1 MQECKN
7 AQMEERKNV
16 KFTAV
21 AVVMVSALVTLQG
34 QTATQ
39 TGQPDTFR
47 FKSGVE
53 LINVTATVSDAS
65 GRFVPGLRKE
75 DFVVYEDDQ
84 PQSVTHFSAE
94 RVPVSLGI
102 ALDTSASMAGDKI
115 EAARSALDRFLYDL
129 LDRDDEIFLYRFSD
143 SPFLLQGWT
152 TDRQLVTRA
161 LGRVAPTG
169 GTAMYD
175 AVAQAI
181 PLAETGRNAKK
192 ALVIISD
199 GNDTTSRTPVREL
212 KQLIRK
218 SEVLV
223 YAIGIDGA
231 SETTLRHQPVPPTR
245 QPPRLPIPLPFPPR
259 RLPGGGLPGLDVTAQ
274 GLFPQGA
281 NSDRV
286 NVAALRDLT
295 DDSGGRTE
303 IIRDSK
309 DLDPATTNIAAE
321 LSQQYYLGYPASGK
335 KDGRWHAIRVDVPN
349 GAYRVRARRGYMA
362 N

>member
-1 MQECKN
+1 
-7 AQMEERKNV
+7 
-16 KFTAV
+16 
-21 AVVMVSALVTLQG
+21 
-34 QTATQ
+34 
-39 TGQPDTFR
+39 
-47 FKSGVE
+47 
-53 LINVTATVSDAS
+53 
-65 GRFVPGLRKE
+65 VPGLRKE

-84 PQSVTHFSAE
+84 PQTVTHFSAE

-102 ALDTSASMAGDKI
+102 ALDTSASMAGEKI
-115 EAARSALDRFLYDL
+115 GAARSALDRFLYDL
-129 LDRDDEIFLYRFSD
+129 LDRNDEIFLYRFSD

-152 TDRQLVTRA
+152 TERQLVTRA

-175 AVAQAI
+175 AVAEAI
-181 PLAETGRNAKK
+181 PLAETGKHAKK

-199 GNDTTSRTPVREL
+199 GNDTTSRTPVGEL

-231 SETTLRHQPVPPTR
+231 SDTTLRRQPLPPTR
-245 QPPRLPIPLPFPPR
+245 QPPRIPIPLPFPPR
-259 RLPGGGLPGLDVTAQ
+259 RRLPGGGQPGLDVTAQ
-274 GLFPQGA
+274 GIFSRGA
-281 NSDRV
+281 NSDGV

-303 IIRDSK
+303 IIRDSR
-309 DLDPATTNIAAE
+309 DLDPATTSIAAE

-335 KDGRWHAIRVDVPN
+335 KDGRWHAIRVEVLN
-349 GAYRVRARRGYMA
+349 SAYRVRARRGYVA